1 MSHTLLFSQNV
12 HIKEKEG
19 LSKDVLKTAGGQDAQ
34 SLAAFHSKIKK
45 TGSI

>member
-12 HIKEKEG
+12 HTKEKEG
-19 LSKDVLKTAGGQDAQ
+19 FSQDVRK
-34 SLAAFHSKIKK
+34 AAFRQNAWVISCLSFKK